1 MNNNWLKKLVGAA
14 LALAF
19 VVSSAFIPGLSFNA
33 GAAVGDVQSTGF
45 ESSTGTITGSS
56 TAASITDEQAASGSH
71 SLKVAPSGNLSWY
84 KAFAVCDDGSTKI
97 RVKANTRYRVSLKYK
112 IGACVNRSFS
122 GDIPIYIQMA
132 SAKS

>member
-56 TAASITDEQAASGSH
+56 TAASRQPPAAIHLRWHLQAILAGIRLLPFVMTAQPRSGSRQTRAIE
-71 SLKVAPSGNLSWY
+71 SL
-84 KAFAVCDDGSTKI
+84 
-97 RVKANTRYRVSLKYK
+97 
-112 IGACVNRSFS
+112 
-122 GDIPIYIQMA
+122 
-132 SAKS
+132 